1 MRHMLPALLLVIAAD
16 TATPVITPAAA
27 QGTSV
32 HYRPAITGVVSGFR
46 LAGLEPDGDPLD
58 QVVLQT
64 ELSPS
69 AGMPRIHLVVDSYLE
84 NFKPD
89 TTPILPDLLHPKR
102 IAQNLGGFLQG
113 KVLLADDAGA
123 VLALGSFLA
132 EAFIGNSS
140 NHAVMKLYGSGSGY
154 GGKGALKG
162 SFTLHKDGTLAGG
175 LQGTLTLPATALRQ
189 IRRQRDLPAHTFGPT
204 LLKKIIATVSVQPAP
219 MMGRST
225 TGTKGAPL
233 HTGFGTPKPTNP
245 VAIAQQPASGGTA
258 HPLSPWTIAALLGAA
273 VSFLI
278 AAILWWKGR
287 SQLPEVG

>member
-1 MRHMLPALLLVIAAD
+1 MRRIVSALLLCIALAG
-16 TATPVITPAAA
+16 ATPLLTLGAARRA
-27 QGTSV
+27 VTN
-32 HYRPAITGVVSGFR
+32 YRPTITGVVSGFR

-69 AGMPRIHLVVDSYLE
+69 AGLPRVHLIVDSYLE

-89 TTPILPDLLHPKR
+89 TTPILPDLLNPKR
-102 IAQNLGGFLQG
+102 TAQNLGGFLQG
-113 KVLLADDAGA
+113 KVLVTDDTGS

-162 SFTLHKDGTLAGG
+162 SFTLRKNGSLAGA
-175 LQGTLTLPATALRQ
+175 LQGTLVLPATARRQ
-189 IRRQRDLPAHTFGPT
+189 IRRHATRIPGRFGPT
-204 LLKKIIATVSVQPAP
+204 LLKNIISTVSVQPAP
-219 MMGRST
+219 MMGKAT

-233 HTGFGTPKPTNP
+233 HTGFGAPKATKP
-245 VAIAQQPASGGTA
+245 AAQQSTSGGSA
-258 HPLSPWTIAALLGAA
+258 RSISPWTVAALLGAA
-273 VSFLI
+273 VSFII
-278 AAILWWKGR
+278 AAVLWWKGR
-287 SQLPEVG
+287 LQPHGVG

>member
-1 MRHMLPALLLVIAAD
+1 MNRIVPALFVSIILAA
-16 TATPVITPAAA
+16 ATPMVT
-27 QGTSV
+27 QGAGHGAPP
-32 HYRPAITGVVSGFR
+32 HYTPAITGVVSGFR

-69 AGMPRIHLVVDSYLE
+69 AGLPRMHLVVDSYLE

-89 TTPILPDLLHPKR
+89 TTPILPDLLNPKQT
-102 IAQNLGGFLQG
+102 AQNLGGFLQG
-113 KVLLADDAGA
+113 KVLLTDDAGT

-162 SFTLHKDGTLAGG
+162 SFTLHKDGSLVGG
-175 LQGTLTLPATALRQ
+175 LRGTLTLPVAALAQ
-189 IRRQRDLPAHTFGPT
+189 IRRRADPPIHRFGSA
-204 LLKKIIATVSVQPAP
+204 LLKRIISTVSVQPAP
-219 MMGRST
+219 MMGRAT

-233 HTGFGTPKPTNP
+233 HTGFGTPTTVKQ
-245 VAIAQQPASGGTA
+245 VAQPPASTTTGRHISA
-258 HPLSPWTIAALLGAA
+258 WTVAALLGAA
-273 VSFLI
+273 VSFI
-278 AAILWWKGR
+278 AAAILWWKGR
-287 SQLPEVG
+287 AQPQTVS